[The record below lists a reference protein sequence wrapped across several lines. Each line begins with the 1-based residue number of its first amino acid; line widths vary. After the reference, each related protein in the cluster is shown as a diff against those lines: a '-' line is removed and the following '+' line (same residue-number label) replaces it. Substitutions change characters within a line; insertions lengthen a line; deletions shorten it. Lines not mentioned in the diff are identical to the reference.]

1 MVVLCNP
8 SALSQDLGVMEGVLM
23 GQLLQVVPSI
33 PGNSEQISEEDCLPI
48 LSILAR
54 ISKEKKGWWHIC
66 LLNELRMYIKTLIIS
81 VSGHH
86 IPSPPPPLYWLNL
99 RMKKIEWIFTISQI
113 LHIYSPLYFL
123 SATLFILAVH
133 LHFCVLAVGMHFFLI
148 FKQRSR

>member
-54 ISKEKKGWWHIC
+54 ISKEKKG
-66 LLNELRMYIKTLIIS
+66 
-81 VSGHH
+81 
-86 IPSPPPPLYWLNL
+86 
-99 RMKKIEWIFTISQI
+99 
-113 LHIYSPLYFL
+113 
-123 SATLFILAVH
+123 
-133 LHFCVLAVGMHFFLI
+133 
-148 FKQRSR
+148 